1 MRLAMA
7 IIGFCLP
14 CIVFGEDSGLSTR
27 EQLREVRA
35 CLAATAAAASSEDL
49 NAYIECFDAR
59 LRPQIRKT
67 VGLRF
72 AQFEVGVSIEDWH
85 VLSSDETTCDVAV
98 RYTTHLSGRS
108 FDFLS
113 VLTLKRVDDEWK
125 IRTEKIRSWQ
135 ESTVAESPFP
145 YGGCS
150 ASPASSRSS
159 CSSGSCSLSGR

>member
-1 MRLAMA
+1 MRIAVLAVVLGLVPRVGA
-7 IIGFCLP
+7 ADL
-14 CIVFGEDSGLSTR
+14 DSQR
-27 EQLREVRA
+27 DEVRR
-35 CLAATAAAASSEDL
+35 CLEATAAAASSEDL

-72 AQFEVGVSIEDWH
+72 AQFEVGVSIEDCH
-85 VLSSDETTCDVAV
+85 VISSDETSCDVAV

-113 VLTLKRVDDEWK
+113 VLTLKRVGDEWK
-125 IRTEKIRSWQ
+125 IRTEKIRAWK
-135 ESTVAESPFP
+135 ESTLADSPFP
-145 YGGCS
+145 YGGASCS
-150 ASPASSRSS
+150 ASSPRSS

>member
-1 MRLAMA
+1 MRTAALLVVLVLLPRVGAA
-7 IIGFCLP
+7 DLDDSRDDVRRCL
-14 CIVFGEDSGLSTR
+14 E
-27 EQLREVRA
+27 
-35 CLAATAAAASSEDL
+35 ATAAAASSEDL

-67 VGLRF
+67 AGLRF
-72 AQFEVGVSIEDWH
+72 AQFEVGVSIEDCH

-113 VLTLKRVDDEWK
+113 VLTMKRVDDGWR
-125 IRTEKIRSWQ
+125 IRKETIRAWQ
-135 ESTVAESPFP
+135 ESTVADSPFP
-145 YGGCS
+145 YGGGFVS
-150 ASPASSRSS
+150 TGASRPS